1 MGSAARHVM
10 RETLLWATMALA
22 GFALFFFFDDLMT
35 GLGLGNIAAPSPA
48 TRSEN
53 AARSSGFA
61 REVRLKADSR
71 GHFLIEAAI
80 NGRPATF
87 IADTGA
93 TVVVLSYDEAAR
105 LGLSPQHLRFNAR
118 VQTAN
123 GVASAAPVTLDR
135 VSVDEITVRNVDA
148 LVAGKGALETN
159 LLGMSFLGRLDRV
172 QMEGSELILAH

>member
-1 MGSAARHVM
+1 MGSAAKQVL
-10 RETLLWATMALA
+10 RETLRWATMALA
-22 GFALFFFFDDLMT
+22 GLALFFFFDDLMSV
-35 GLGLGNIAAPSPA
+35 LAPRNISPPA
-48 TRSEN
+48 MRSED
-53 AARSSGFA
+53 AAKSSGFA

-71 GHFLIEAAI
+71 GHFLVEAAI
-80 NGRPATF
+80 NDRPATF

-123 GVASAAPVTLDR
+123 GISTAAPVTLDR
-135 VSVDEITVRNVDA
+135 VSVDAITVRNVDA

-172 QMEGSELILAH
+172 QMEGSELILAQ